1 MKAIFLFTT
10 LLLAF
15 ALPSSGQDHLSLTDA
30 VGRAL
35 SQNPAVR
42 SAQAEVGEAA
52 ERVTE
57 ARSGYLPRVDLVE
70 AAQRGNQPVFAFSS
84 LLSARRFAPSD
95 FAIDA
100 LNRPDAIT
108 SYHTALSFEQPIFD
122 GLRTRT
128 AVRAARIG
136 HTLAETQQVQTR
148 EDLALN
154 ATRAYGQVVL
164 AGAAIRAAGAAV
176 QAAEDDV
183 ARAELNQAIGEP
195 LDRQFVLDD
204 VPAVPAPAEAVAD
217 LEREAM
223 RARPE
228 VRTASL
234 QEELARETR
243 RGARAAFLPQV
254 SFQGVVELNGVGGAF
269 TSRASAWTFGA
280 QARWSLFAGLAD
292 VSRLRE
298 TGLAS
303 ARAAADRERAET
315 AVRLD
320 VRTASARVLS
330 AVARGQVGQAAVAQ
344 AQESQRIIRD
354 RYEAGMASVNDVLR
368 AANAVLDA
376 ESQRIGALVDLLV
389 SHAMLDRAL
398 GRVPGAK

>member
-1 MKAIFLFTT
+1 M
-10 LLLAF
+10 
-15 ALPSSGQDHLSLTDA
+15 
-30 VGRAL
+30 R
-35 SQNPAVR
+35 
-42 SAQAEVGEAA
+42 
-52 ERVTE
+52 ERLIT
-57 ARSGYLPRVDLVE
+57 AT
-70 AAQRGNQPVFAFSS
+70 
-84 LLSARRFAPSD
+84 SD
-95 FAIDA
+95 DTI
-100 LNRPDAIT
+100 
-108 SYHTALSFEQPIFD
+108 
-122 GLRTRT
+122 
-128 AVRAARIG
+128 
-136 HTLAETQQVQTR
+136 
-148 EDLALN
+148 
-154 ATRAYGQVVL
+154 
-164 AGAAIRAAGAAV
+164 
-176 QAAEDDV
+176 
-183 ARAELNQAIGEP
+183 ARAELNQSIGEP

-234 QEELARETR
+234 QEDLARETR

-280 QARWSLFAGLAD
+280 QARWSLFSGLAD

-303 ARAAADRERAET
+303 ARAAADRERAEI

-330 AVARGQVGQAAVAQ
+330 AVARGQVGQAVVAQ

-376 ESQRIGALVDLLV
+376 ESQRIGALVDVLV